1 MVAEP
6 FGGFWSIGVYE
17 RIRPAQLSL
26 DLCTDFKGSAV
37 GQAPFLFQISQQFL
51 LILYKIINVENLI

>member
-1 MVAEP
+1 M
-6 FGGFWSIGVYE
+6 E

-37 GQAPFLFQISQQFL
+37 GLAPFLFQISQQFL
-51 LILYKIINVENLI
+51 LILYKIRNV